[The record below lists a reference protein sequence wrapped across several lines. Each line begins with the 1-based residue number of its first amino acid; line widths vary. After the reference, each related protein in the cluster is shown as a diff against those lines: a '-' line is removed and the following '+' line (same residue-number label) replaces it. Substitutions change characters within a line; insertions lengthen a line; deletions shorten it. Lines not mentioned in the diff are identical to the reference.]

1 MYDRHNPI
9 IKWYEY
15 DHSKLYETA
24 EAEDVTG
31 EAAEGADTAGEADGS
46 ISEATPDEAAQE
58 EVLTDAAEDTGTSS
72 GSGDPSLDDEV
83 ARIMAAFSGAKQNN
97 VDDVFAMM
105 AAEEAGNTD
114 GGDAG
119 AADAGASDSGAA
131 TDAAAGSDISAEDQD
146 ALIASIC
153 APKQNNVD
161 DLVMMA
167 REA

>member
-31 EAAEGADTAGEADGS
+31 EASEAAD
-46 ISEATPDEAAQE
+46 EATPDEAAQE

-72 GSGDPSLDDEV
+72 GSGDPSIDDEV

-119 AADAGASDSGAA
+119 ASDSGAA
-131 TDAAAGSDISAEDQD
+131 GDAAAGSDISAEDQD

>member
-24 EAEDVTG
+24 EAEDVTA
-31 EAAEGADTAGEADGS
+31 EAAEDAGAADEA
-46 ISEATPDEAAQE
+46 AAQE

-105 AAEEAGNTD
+105 AAEEAGNAD

-119 AADAGASDSGAA
+119 TGEADATDAEASDSGAA

>member
-24 EAEDVTG
+24 EAEDVTA
-31 EAAEGADTAGEADGS
+31 EAAEDAGAADEA
-46 ISEATPDEAAQE
+46 AAQE

-72 GSGDPSLDDEV
+72 GSGDPSIDDEV

-119 AADAGASDSGAA
+119 ASDSGAA
-131 TDAAAGSDISAEDQD
+131 GDAAAGSDISAEDQD

>member
-31 EAAEGADTAGEADGS
+31 EASEAAD
-46 ISEATPDEAAQE
+46 EATPDEAAQE

-72 GSGDPSLDDEV
+72 GSGDPSIDDEV

-105 AAEEAGNTD
+105 AAEEAANTD
-114 GGDAG
+114 GG
-119 AADAGASDSGAA
+119 DAGASDSGAA
-131 TDAAAGSDISAEDQD
+131 SDAAAGSDISAEDQD